1 MRKIITT
8 SLVITAFAAPGI
20 ALAQPKPS
28 RSVDDYVC
36 TFAGTC
42 DQQPAAEP
50 AEQGTAGQPARKG
63 RTSST
68 RGFSLARPAAT
79 GNSSTTASPSKS
91 SPRKVAPMKSASVTR
106 PKAPV
111 KPVAAQG
118 QRADLRLS
126 FELGSAT
133 LTPVAMAEAKVFAE
147 SLMRPELANMKFAI
161 EGHTDAQGGREYNL
175 DLSRRR
181 AQAVAD
187 YLVSLGVSPDRLEV
201 HGFGYDKP
209 LPGRSA
215 SAQENRRV
223 EALRTS

>member
-1 MRKIITT
+1 MRNY
-8 SLVITAFAAPGI
+8 LVISMLAAGLGLP
-20 ALAQPKPS
+20 AMAAAQT

-42 DQQPAAEP
+42 PADEAESAEEQAPAA
-50 AEQGTAGQPARKG
+50 AGERRG

-68 RGFSLARPAAT
+68 RGFSLARPGATSGAAAPA
-79 GNSSTTASPSKS
+79 SVKSTA
-91 SPRKVAPMKSASVTR
+91 RKAPPAKPAVKSASATKSKTV
-106 PKAPV
+106 V
-111 KPVAAQG
+111 KPVAASG

-126 FELGSAT
+126 FELASAT
-133 LTPVAMAEAKVFAE
+133 LTPMAMAEAKVFAE

-161 EGHTDAQGGREYNL
+161 EGHTDAQGGRDYNV

-201 HGFGYDKP
+201 RGFGYDRP
-209 LPGRSA
+209 LQGRSA
-215 SAQENRRV
+215 ASQDNRRV
-223 EALRTS
+223 EAVRTS

>member
-1 MRKIITT
+1 
-8 SLVITAFAAPGI
+8 
-20 ALAQPKPS
+20 
-28 RSVDDYVC
+28 
-36 TFAGTC
+36 
-42 DQQPAAEP
+42 
-50 AEQGTAGQPARKG
+50 
-63 RTSST
+63 
-68 RGFSLARPAAT
+68 
-79 GNSSTTASPSKS
+79 
-91 SPRKVAPMKSASVTR
+91 MKSASVTR

-161 EGHTDAQGGREYNL
+161 EGHTDAQGGREYNI